1 MKRWVTRK
9 TKMMTMRPKSKPNW
23 FLCFPLIHTTLTFVV
38 SSYSD
43 DEDTSYKIRR
53 SATKLLTAVIGT
65 RPELLT
71 SIYKEVSPVL
81 ISRFGDRE
89 ETVRL
94 EVWAT
99 YGVLLVQ
106 TSHYGGLY
114 LSQAGNITT
123 RGKKRDSDGMDVEDT
138 SEAPFVLLRRQ
149 VPAFAKALLKQLRPK
164 AAPSTLQAGFH
175 LLRTLLDVLPGSLSG
190 QVDLLKDK
198 SVPVLSQVP
207 TTTNSAL
214 HLTCLSFWS
223 LFFATHPPTTFA
235 ASLQLLTP
243 LLLNFLEEKHPR
255 LASESFKVFS
265 ALLNAVKPVKAAD
278 WADKLYE
285 EAVKRL
291 SSHDTDAAVREAV
304 EDVIADLWIC
314 ATDVMRGKGGKEWD
328 MICRPGGKT
337 DGAVRVVTKIGREAQ
352 VGDNWVNGCIEW
364 LVLLLQKGG
373 RSGKMEIFGAMNV
386 LLRRF
391 VQVALPPNGTDGI
404 FLFFSYQVVPEDL
417 PTILIPRI
425 RPYIST
431 SDISLL
437 SHTLSIVALL
447 LELSPSS
454 AFPEV
459 ERDLLADIY
468 NISHSVLVSGAA
480 LDSTLGFFS
489 ALVQADAEI
498 ATHVVLNLVV
508 AVDKAHKSD
517 VSPSN
522 VAKCIAQVIK
532 GAPAV
537 AAGTIAEF
545 SKHLKVSFRRLLYT
559 RLI

>member
-1 MKRWVTRK
+1 MPEMMKMKRWMTQK
-9 TKMMTMRPKSKPNW
+9 TKMTIMRLKSKTG
-23 FLCFPLIHTTLTFVV
+23 LVLLLTLHSRVFV

-106 TSHYGGLY
+106 TSHYGGLS
-114 LSQAGNITT
+114 LSQAGNTTT
-123 RGKKRDSDGMDVEDT
+123 RGKKRDSDGMDVEGT
-138 SEAPFVLLRRQ
+138 SDAPFVLLRKQ
-149 VPAFAKALLKQLRPK
+149 VPAFAKALLKQLGPK
-164 AAPSTLQAGFH
+164 TAPSTSQAGFH
-175 LLRTLLDVLPGSLSG
+175 LLRTLLDVLPSSLSG
-190 QVDLLKDK
+190 QVDLLKDR
-198 SVPVLSQVP
+198 SVPILSQVP

-223 LFFATHPPTTFA
+223 LFFDTHPPTTFA
-235 ASLQLLTP
+235 TSLQVLTP
-243 LLLNFLEEKHPR
+243 LLLKFLEERHPR
-255 LASESFKVFS
+255 LASESFRVFS
-265 ALLNAVKPVKAAD
+265 ALLNSVKPVKAAD

-291 SSHDTDAAVREAV
+291 SSHDTDAAVREAA

-328 MICRPGGKT
+328 MICRTGGKT
-337 DGAVRVVTKIGREAQ
+337 DGAISVVTKIGREVQ
-352 VGDNWVNGCIEW
+352 IGDNWVNGCIEW
-364 LVLLLQKGG
+364 LTLLLKKGG
-373 RSGKMEIFGAMNV
+373 RSGKPENFGAMNV
-386 LLRRF
+386 LLRRSF
-391 VQVALPPNGTDGI
+391 IIFFKHPPDGTDGI
-404 FLFFSYQVVPEDL
+404 YFGSYQAGIPKDL
-417 PTILIPRI
+417 PTTLIPQI

-437 SHTLSIVALL
+437 SHSLSIVALL
-447 LELSPSS
+447 LELSPST

-459 ERDLLADIY
+459 ERDLLTDVY
-468 NISHSVLVSGAA
+468 CISHSALISGAA

-498 ATHVVLNLVV
+498 ATHAVLNLVI
-508 AVDKAHKSD
+508 ALDKAQKSD

-522 VAKCIAQVIK
+522 VAKCIAQVVK

-545 SKHLKVSFRRLLYT
+545 SKHIKVSFWQP
-559 RLI
+559 